1 MTEWGCMSTRG
12 PRIAL
17 GLLVALGGLVPTG
30 EAARTTDHQP
40 IAYKWVDE
48 HGVVHYGDSIPPQYA
63 EKAHELLNKQGVQVG
78 HIEAQKSPEQLAIEA
93 HERAE
98 VLRQQ
103 QHDNF
108 LVTTYTSVKDIEAL
122 RDVRL
127 DQLQGQRVAAEQYV
141 DNLHARL
148 IALQGRPKRF
158 RPYNPRPDARRLPDD
173 LAEDLVRT
181 LNELR
186 TQSNALLSKN
196 DEVTAVKAQFQTDI
210 ERYRALHDAPSKR

>member
-1 MTEWGCMSTRG
+1 MSTRG

-17 GLLVALGGLVPTG
+17 GLLLALAGLVPAG
-30 EAARTTDHQP
+30 ADARGDHQA

-48 HGVVHYGDSIPPQYA
+48 HGIVHYGDSIPPQYA
-63 EKAHELLNKQGVQVG
+63 EKAHELLNRQGVEVG
-78 HIEAQKSPEQLAIEA
+78 HIEAQKTPEELAVEE

-98 VLRQQ
+98 VVKQQ

-148 IALQGRPKRF
+148 IALQDRARHF
-158 RPYNPRPDARRLPDD
+158 RPYNPRPDAHRLPDD

-181 LNELR
+181 LNELH
-186 TQSNALLSKN
+186 TQSNALLAKN
-196 DEVTAVKAQFQTDI
+196 DEVSAVKAQFQTDI
-210 ERYRALHDAPSKR
+210 ERYRVLHDAHAKR